1 MRKPKH
7 PLLAPIFEAQIAQL
21 GATLR
26 PNTVQSYRSSSRN
39 FMRYLAMH
47 YPQIRTPRALRREP
61 HILGWIRHLA
71 AQEPPLSKATR
82 IQYLLCVRRLLED
95 LAASAKHALPTGLIV
110 LTDLPRPDHY
120 LPKPLLPEDDR
131 LLQQHLRTQDDL
143 PADVLL
149 LLRYTGMRIGE
160 LLNLPTD
167 ALRHLGGEQW
177 ALHVPLGKMHTERWL
192 PVDEQVRELYAR
204 VLLLRQKHALAT
216 HSKFLFP
223 HQRHKTAYFILRK
236 ALTKAAQQAGCS
248 QRAKPHQLR
257 HTFASEMLRAGASII
272 TVMHLLGHN
281 SITMT
286 MRYVQVTQNDL
297 QREFNKAR
305 QNVATLYAIP
315 ELPCTRAIPPTGE
328 IPDILKSLTAINHLV
343 EMFRRQLGDEKCR
356 RKIAR
361 LANRLHKV
369 TTEFRRFLIRLE
381 K

>member
-1 MRKPKH
+1 MRKPK
-7 PLLAPIFEAQIAQL
+7 PALLEPIFQAQIEQL

-26 PNTVQSYRSSSRN
+26 PKTVHSYLSSSRN

-47 YPQIRTPRALRREP
+47 YPQIRTPRALRRDP
-61 HILGWIRHLA
+61 HVLGWIRHLA

-82 IQYLLCVRRLLED
+82 IHYLLCVRRMLED
-95 LAASAKHALPTGLIV
+95 LAASAQYALPTGLIV
-110 LTDLPRPDHY
+110 STDLPRPDHY
-120 LPKPLLPEDDR
+120 LPKPLSPEDDR

-143 PADVLL
+143 PADALL
-149 LLRYTGMRIGE
+149 LLRHTGMRIGE

-192 PVDEQVRELYAR
+192 PVDEQVRQLFAR
-204 VLLLRQKHALAT
+204 VLRLRQKHALAT
-216 HSKFLFP
+216 RSNFLFP
-223 HQRHKTAYFILRK
+223 HRRHNTAYLILRK

-272 TVMHLLGHN
+272 TVMHLLGHK
-281 SITMT
+281 SVTMT
-286 MRYVQVTQNDL
+286 MRYVQVTQSDL

-328 IPDILKSLTAINHLV
+328 TPDILKSLTAINHLV
-343 EMFRRQLGDEKCR
+343 EMFRRQLADEKCR

-361 LANRLHKV
+361 LANRLHKM
-369 TTEFRRFLIRLE
+369 TTEFRQFFIHLE